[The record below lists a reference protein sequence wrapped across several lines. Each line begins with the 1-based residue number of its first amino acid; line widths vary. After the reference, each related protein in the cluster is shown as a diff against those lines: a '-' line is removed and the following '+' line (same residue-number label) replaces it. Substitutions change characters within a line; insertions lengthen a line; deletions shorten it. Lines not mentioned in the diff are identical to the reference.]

1 MKIYGNKNVLS
12 LTANMVRR
20 GREPHSVI
28 IYGEKGLGKKAMAK
42 YLAAQLMCEEHSG
55 TPCGRCKACRMIENG
70 THPDLIVAQSNAK
83 GNYIVKDIR
92 EGIVAD
98 IAVAPTESDI
108 KVIVIPDFDLSTITA
123 VQIQNI
129 LLKIIEEPPDH
140 AAVILTARSK
150 ECFLPTIISRCLSFG
165 MVNVTKQEAA
175 DCLQSLYPEAAPAQI
190 AEAVSAGVG
199 NIGRCRE
206 YMEKGGFFFAAQLAS
221 RLAQAYAAGSEY
233 EMLKALSAA
242 DNKKDKLRDALY
254 YFSEILRDASVIAAH
269 ERDRDILLSCD
280 TRSAE
285 RLAQTLSPTAGARV
299 YDTVTEYIRRLDAN
313 CNPSL
318 TANSLCA
325 ELFAFRG

>member
-1 MKIYGNKNVLS
+1 MMKIYGNGKVIS
-12 LTANMVRR
+12 LTADMVRK

-42 YLAAQLMCEEHSG
+42 YMAAQLMCEEHTG
-55 TPCGRCKACRMIENG
+55 TPCGRCKSCRMIENG
-70 THPDLIVAQSNAK
+70 THPDLIIAQANAK

-92 EGIVAD
+92 ENIVAD

-175 DCLQSLYPEAAPAQI
+175 DHLQSSYPDRSAAEI
-190 AEAVSAGVG
+190 AEAVNAGCG

-206 YMEKGGFFFAAQLAS
+206 YLEQGSFFHGAKLAS
-221 RLAQAYAAGSEY
+221 RLGEAYASGREY
-233 EMLKALSAA
+233 EMLKALSGAEG
-242 DNKKDKLRDALY
+242 KKDRLRDGLY
-254 YFSEILRDASVIAAH
+254 YFSEILRDASVLASGESDA
-269 ERDRDILLSCD
+269 ELLISCD
-280 TRSAE
+280 TKCAV
-285 RLAQTLSPTAGARV
+285 RLARQLSPSVAARL
-299 YDTVTEYIRRLDAN
+299 YDTVTEHIRRIDAN
-313 CNPSL
+313 CNLTL

-325 ELFAFRG
+325 ALFA

>member
-1 MKIYGNKNVLS
+1 MMKIYGNEKVIS
-12 LTANMVRR
+12 LTSDMVRK

-42 YLAAQLMCEEHSG
+42 YMAAQLMCEEHTG
-55 TPCGRCKACRMIENG
+55 TPCGRCKSCRMIENG
-70 THPDLIVAQSNAK
+70 VHPDLIVAQANSK

-92 EGIVAD
+92 ENIVAD

-175 DCLQSLYPEAAPAQI
+175 DHLQANYPDKSAAEI
-190 AEAVSAGVG
+190 GEAVNAGGG

-206 YMEKGGFFFAAQLAS
+206 YLEQGAFFLGAKLAS
-221 RLAQAYAAGSEY
+221 RLGEAYASGREY
-233 EMLKALSAA
+233 EMLKALSGAEG
-242 DNKKDKLRDALY
+242 KKDRLRDGLY
-254 YFSEILRDASVIAAH
+254 YFSEILRDASILASG
-269 ERDRDILLSCD
+269 ERGGELLISCD
-280 TRSAE
+280 IRCAQS
-285 RLAQTLSPTAGARV
+285 LARQLSPSGGARL
-299 YDTVTEYIRRLDAN
+299 YDIVTEHIRRIDAN
-313 CNPSL
+313 CNVSL

-325 ELFAFRG
+325 KLF

>member
-1 MKIYGNKNVLS
+1 MMKIYGNENVTS
-12 LTANMVRR
+12 LTADMVRK

-42 YLAAQLMCEEHSG
+42 YMAAQLMCEEHTG
-55 TPCGRCKACRMIENG
+55 TPCGRCRSCRMIENG
-70 THPDLIVAQSNAK
+70 VHPDLIVAQANAK
-83 GNYIVKDIR
+83 GNYLVKDIR
-92 EGIVAD
+92 ENIVAD

-108 KVIVIPDFDLSTITA
+108 KVIVIPDFDLSAITA

-175 DCLQSLYPEAAPAQI
+175 DHLQTNYPDKSAAEI
-190 AEAVSAGVG
+190 SEAVNAGGG

-206 YMEKGGFFFAAQLAS
+206 YLEQGPFFLGAKLAS
-221 RLAQAYAAGSEY
+221 RLGEAYASGREY
-233 EMLKALSAA
+233 EMLKALSGAEG
-242 DNKKDKLRDALY
+242 KKDRLRDGLY
-254 YFSEILRDASVIAAH
+254 YFSEILRDASVLASG
-269 ERDRDILLSCD
+269 ERGELLISCD
-280 TRSAE
+280 GRCAE
-285 RLAQTLSPTAGARV
+285 KLARQLSPSGGARS
-299 YDTVTEYIRRLDAN
+299 YDVVTEHIRRIDAN
-313 CNPSL
+313 CNLSL

-325 ELFAFRG
+325 KLFA

>member
-1 MKIYGNKNVLS
+1 MKIYGNENILS
-12 LTANMVRR
+12 LTAGMVRK

-42 YLAAQLMCEEHSG
+42 YMAAQLMCEEHTG
-55 TPCGRCKACRMIENG
+55 TPCGHCKACRMIENG

-92 EGIVAD
+92 EGIVSD

-175 DCLQSLYPEAAPAQI
+175 DCLQNAYPEADPAQI
-190 AEAVSAGVG
+190 AEAVEAGGG
-199 NIGRCRE
+199 NIGRCRD
-206 YMEKGGFFFAAQLAS
+206 YMEKGNFFFGAQLAS
-221 RLAQAYAAGSEY
+221 KLAQAYATGSEY
-233 EMLKALSAA
+233 SMLKALSGA
-242 DNKKDKLRDALY
+242 DGKKDKLRDGLY
-254 YFSEILRDASVIAAH
+254 YFSEILRDASIMAAH
-269 ERDRDILLSCD
+269 ERDKDILISCN
-280 TRSAE
+280 T
-285 RLAQTLSPTAGARV
+285 RLAAKLAEQLTPSSGAKV
-299 YDTVTEYIRRLDAN
+299 YDIITEYISRLDAN

-318 TANSLCA
+318 TSNSLCA
-325 ELFAFRG
+325 SLF